1 MPDEDLPSPTPSQLR
16 EKALARWENEGG
28 ATRSG
33 QAGNTASGEPRSDA
47 SALTNGE
54 GSQLQIV
61 HGSLRAAGPSG

>member
-33 QAGNTASGEPRSDA
+33 QAGNAALGDAPLDDQGIGNQQSVAAPR
-47 SALTNGE
+47 
-54 GSQLQIV
+54 
-61 HGSLRAAGPSG
+61 